1 MKKLTAFSL
10 LFSVFLFP
18 SAGLLLAA
26 ETETAVR
33 EERLE
38 AEACPEEKGP
48 WTPARLEHALGG
60 EDPLGGYDRAAFAI
74 TDYGTRYVVRP
85 LGTVWSTILPRPVLQ
100 IIDNVCHNV
109 AYPRHVI
116 TCLGSAEWIG
126 AWDETVR
133 FFVNSTLGIGGMFD
147 PAKYWFHFYPTE
159 SDFGRMFAV
168 WGIGPGCTF
177 LFPLC
182 SFVNV
187 RDGAGAV
194 LDYFFDGRTY
204 IPYSSWTYFNQIVM
218 AESAYSR
225 LLENSED
232 RYHLFRTGMLAR
244 RELQLKL
251 WEYHARNQA
260 RAEEKAR
267 NGQPIPLPE
276 DKKPVL
282 PSGVRDPVHIAHF
295 DSEGALL
302 DTMRSVFTGPQED
315 DDFWYIRLSLFNS
328 DFVEQAEKREVAP
341 DPGAPDLRYEYRFWP
356 VGTEKHP
363 AKDGRKELTFVLPG
377 IGGYGNGNT
386 ALAMAELLR
395 NSGRYVVTVDSAFTP
410 AFTENVARG
419 KLPGYAPRDARAMK
433 KLLDR
438 IAEDLSTG
446 EKAPGPFDRISVVGW
461 SFGGLHTLHLA
472 ALYEKEGSAVPM
484 RFLALDPPA
493 DLDHA
498 LKTADDFSNVSEN
511 WTMRETVE
519 KIAPVLGA
527 MMLKTEKPVP
537 PFDPEKGTACPK
549 LSISEDQ
556 AKFIIALSF
565 RMSLRDVLLA
575 RHLKTPL
582 PGLKSGTD
590 KAERMALL
598 EEIDAVSFG
607 RYADEF
613 LLPDCGDGK
622 AHDVLA
628 KEAGLRTLEK
638 TLKNNADLRVI
649 HTADDFLLSDA
660 DRTWLSDTLGDRLVW
675 MDQGGHLGNLHT
687 KVMRGKI
694 LSLLE

>member
-1 MKKLTAFSL
+1 MKKSTALSL
-10 LFSVFLFP
+10 VF
-18 SAGLLLAA
+18 AALLLSPAGRLFADGTETTVQKDLQAAAPAA
-26 ETETAVR
+26 EK
-33 EERLE
+33 
-38 AEACPEEKGP
+38 KGP
-48 WTPARLEHALGG
+48 WTPAGLEHALGG
-60 EDPLGGYDRAAFAI
+60 EDPIGGYNRVAFAI
-74 TDYGTRYVVRP
+74 TDFGMTWVVRP
-85 LGTVWSTILPRPVLQ
+85 LGTVWSTVLPRPILEG
-100 IIDNVCHNV
+100 IDNICHNL

-116 TCLGSAEWIG
+116 SCLGSAEWIG

-133 FFVNSTLGIGGMFD
+133 FFVNSTLGIGGIFD
-147 PAKYWFHFYPTE
+147 PAKHWFHFYPTE

-182 SFVNV
+182 DFANV
-187 RDGAGAV
+187 RDGVGAV
-194 LDYFFDGRTY
+194 FDYAFDGRTY
-204 IPYSSWTYFNQIVM
+204 LPYTSWTYLNQVVM

-225 LLENSED
+225 ALENSED
-232 RYHLFRTGMLAR
+232 RYHLFRTAMLAR
-244 RELQLKL
+244 RAIRLKL

-282 PSGVRDPVHIAHF
+282 PPGVRNPVHIAYY

-302 DTMRSVFTGPQED
+302 DTMRSVFTGPQEN

-328 DFVEQAEKREVAP
+328 DFVEQAEKRETADPKDP
-341 DPGAPDLRYEYRFWP
+341 DRRYRYRFWP

-363 AKDGRKELTFVLPG
+363 AKSGGRELTFVLPG
-377 IGGYGNGNT
+377 IGGYGNGST
-386 ALAMAELLR
+386 ALAVAELLR
-395 NSGRYVVTVDSAFTP
+395 NSGRCVVTVDSAFTP
-410 AFTENVARG
+410 AFMENAAHG
-419 KLPGYAPRDARAMK
+419 DLPGYAPRDARHMK
-433 KLLDR
+433 KILDR
-438 IAEDLSTG
+438 ITEDLSTG

-472 ALYEKEGSAVPM
+472 ALYEKEGTRIPM
-484 RFLALDPPA
+484 RFLALNPPA

-498 LKTADDFSNVSEN
+498 LKKADEFSGVSGK

-519 KIAPVLGA
+519 KITPVLGA
-527 MMLKTEKPVP
+527 IFLAAEKPVP
-537 PFDPEKGTACPK
+537 PFDPEKGTAAPK

-565 RMSLRDVLLA
+565 RMSLRDILLA
-575 RHLKTPL
+575 RHLRTPL
-582 PGLKSGTD
+582 PGLKGGPEKS
-590 KAERMALL
+590 ERMALL

-613 LLPDCGDGK
+613 LLPDCGGGK
-622 AHDVLA
+622 ARDVLA
-628 KEAGLRTLEK
+628 KEAGLRSLEK
-638 TLKNNADLRVI
+638 TLKSSPHIRVI

-660 DRTWLSDTLGDRLVW
+660 DRIWLSDALGDRLVW

-687 KVMRGKI
+687 KVMREKI

>member
-10 LFSVFLFP
+10 FFFVFLIL
-18 SAGLLLAA
+18 SAEQPASGGA
-26 ETETAVR
+26 ENP
-33 EERLE
+33 ERQDLPDVC
-38 AEACPEEKGP
+38 AEQKGP
-48 WTPARLEHALGG
+48 WTPAGLEHALGG
-60 EDPLGGYDRAAFAI
+60 EDPIGGYNRVAFAI

-85 LGTVWSTILPRPVLQ
+85 LGTVWSTILPRPILQ
-100 IIDNVCHNV
+100 IIENVCHNV

-116 TCLGSAEWIG
+116 SCLGSAEWIG

-133 FFVNSTLGIGGMFD
+133 FFVNSTLGLGGMFD

-194 LDYFFDGRTY
+194 LDYVFDGRTY
-204 IPYSSWTYFNQIVM
+204 IPYSSWTYFNQVVM
-218 AESAYSR
+218 AESAYSK

-244 RELQLKL
+244 RELQLKF

-260 RAEEKAR
+260 RTEEKAR
-267 NGQPIPLPE
+267 DEQPIPLPE
-276 DKKPVL
+276 DKKPAL
-282 PSGVRDPVHIAHF
+282 PPGVRNPVHIAHF
-295 DSEGALL
+295 GSDGALL
-302 DTMRSVFTGPQED
+302 DTMRSIFTGPQED

-328 DFVEQAEKREVAP
+328 DFVEQAEKREVVPHIKAP
-341 DPGAPDLRYEYRFWP
+341 HLRYEYRFWP

-395 NSGRYVVTVDSAFTP
+395 NSGRYVVTVDSVFTP
-410 AFTENVARG
+410 AFTENTAHG
-419 KLPGYAPRDARAMK
+419 NLPGYAPRDARAMK
-433 KLLDR
+433 NLLDK
-438 IAEDLSTG
+438 ITEDLSTG

-472 ALYEKEGSAVPM
+472 ALYEKEGSSVPM
-484 RFLALDPPA
+484 RFLALNPPA

-498 LKTADDFSNVSEN
+498 LKTADDFSKVSEK

-527 MMLKTEKPVP
+527 MLLATEKPVP
-537 PFDPEKGTACPK
+537 PFDPEKGSACPK

-575 RHLKTPL
+575 RHLQTPL
-582 PGLKSGTD
+582 PGLKGGPEKS
-590 KAERMALL
+590 ERMALL

-613 LLPDCGDGK
+613 LRPDCGEGK
-622 AHDVLA
+622 GRDVLA
-628 KEAGLRTLEK
+628 KETGLRALEK
-638 TLKNNADLRVI
+638 TLKNNPDLRVI

-660 DRTWLSDTLGDRLVW
+660 DRIWLSDTLGGKLVW

-687 KVMRGKI
+687 KVMREKI